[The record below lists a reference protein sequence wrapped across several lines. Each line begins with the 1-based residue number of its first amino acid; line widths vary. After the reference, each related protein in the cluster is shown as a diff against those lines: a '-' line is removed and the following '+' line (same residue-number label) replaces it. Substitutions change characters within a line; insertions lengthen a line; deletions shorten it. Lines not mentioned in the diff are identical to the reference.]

1 MDTPSLFVESI
12 EEAIAEVAR
21 ACGGRKAFAVAM
33 WPCLL
38 LSPRKRPPDPVIPMM
53 SRKQLEAVPE

>member
-21 ACGGRKAFAVAM
+21 VIVSIPVAVFWIA
-33 WPCLL
+33 
-38 LSPRKRPPDPVIPMM
+38 RKR
-53 SRKQLEAVPE
+53 LEAVA